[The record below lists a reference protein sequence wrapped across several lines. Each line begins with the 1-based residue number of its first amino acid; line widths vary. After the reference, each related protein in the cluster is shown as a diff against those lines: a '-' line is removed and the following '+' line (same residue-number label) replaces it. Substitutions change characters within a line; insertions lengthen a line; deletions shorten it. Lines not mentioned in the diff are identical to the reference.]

1 MKTIN
6 KKTIN
11 QLHGNSFL
19 ESPYSAG
26 TFILGLLLILSG
38 TVFGQY
44 PSGDE
49 VMDRMDKNMSSKNR
63 VMTSKMVIHGPRSS
77 RTIESK
83 TWAMGEEK
91 SYSEY
96 LSPPREAGTKMLKLE
111 EALWIYSPST
121 DRTIQIS
128 GHMLRQSVMGSDLS
142 YEDMMD
148 DATYKDNYK
157 AEVVGEETIR
167 ETKCWVLQLEATTE
181 DVTYQVRKIWMDE
194 EKYIPMK
201 EELYAKSGK
210 LLKKTELYD
219 IKRIQGRWFP
229 SRMVFKDMLKKGE
242 GTEFIID
249 EIAFDTEI
257 PEHIFTKA
265 SLR

>member
-1 MKTIN
+1 MKKVNI
-6 KKTIN
+6 
-11 QLHGNSFL
+11 L
-19 ESPYSAG
+19 SAG
-26 TFILGLLLILSG
+26 LLGAGLLAAGIFAS
-38 TVFGQY
+38 VPVNAQY
-44 PSGDE
+44 PSGEE
-49 VMDRMDKNMSSKNR
+49 VMERMDRNMSARNR
-63 VMTSKMVIHGPRSS
+63 VLTSNMIIHGPRSS

-83 TWAMGEEK
+83 TWAVGEEK

-111 EALWIYSPST
+111 DALWIYSPST

-148 DATYKDNYK
+148 DATYKDNYQ
-157 AEVVGEETIR
+157 AEVIAEETLR
-167 ETKCWVLQLEATTE
+167 DTKCWVLQLEAITD

-194 EKYIPMK
+194 EKYIPLR

-219 IKRIQGRWFP
+219 FKRVGARWFP
-229 SRMVFKDMLKKGE
+229 GRMVFKDMLKKGD
-242 GTEFIID
+242 GTEFII
-249 EIAFDTEI
+249 ETIEFDTDI

>member
-1 MKTIN
+1 MILLAGM
-6 KKTIN
+6 N
-11 QLHGNSFL
+11 QLL
-19 ESPYSAG
+19 A
-26 TFILGLLLILSG
+26 
-38 TVFGQY
+38 QY

-49 VMDRMDKNMSSKNR
+49 VMERMDQNMSAR
-63 VMTSKMVIHGPRSS
+63 TRILTSKMIIHGTRSS

-83 TWAMGEEK
+83 TWAEGEKK
-91 SYSEY
+91 SFSEY

-111 EALWIYSPST
+111 NALWIYSPST

-148 DATYKDNYK
+148 DATYQDNYD
-157 AEVVGEETIR
+157 AVVIGEETLR
-167 ETKCWVLQLEATTE
+167 DVDCWIVELNANSE
-181 DVTYQVRKIWMDE
+181 DVTYQIRKIWMDK
-194 EKYIPMK
+194 EKYIPLK

-219 IKRIQGRWFP
+219 FKRVKSRWFP
-229 SRMVFKDMLKKGE
+229 GRMTFKDMLKKGD
-242 GTEFIID
+242 GTEFII
-249 EIAFDTEI
+249 ETIEFDTDI
-257 PEHIFTKA
+257 PDHIFTKA

>member
-1 MKTIN
+1 MRRLFI
-6 KKTIN
+6 
-11 QLHGNSFL
+11 L
-19 ESPYSAG
+19 SAG
-26 TFILGLLLILSG
+26 FMAAGFLSAG
-38 TVFGQY
+38 MLRAQY

-49 VMDRMDKNMSSKNR
+49 VMERMDRNMSAKNR
-63 VMTSKMVIHGPRSS
+63 VLTSQMVIHGPRSS
-77 RTIESK
+77 RTIASK
-83 TWAMGEEK
+83 TWAVGEEK

-111 EALWIYSPST
+111 DALWIYSPST

-148 DATYKDNYK
+148 DATYLDNYK
-157 AEVVGEETIR
+157 AEVTGEETLR
-167 ETKCWVLQLEATTE
+167 ETKCWVLLLEATTE

-194 EKYIPMK
+194 EKNIPLR

-219 IKRIQGRWFP
+219 FKQIGARWFP
-229 SRMVFKDMLKKGE
+229 GRMVFKDMLKKGD
-242 GTEFIID
+242 GTEFII
-249 EIAFDTEI
+249 ETIEFDTDI

>member
-1 MKTIN
+1 MN
-6 KKTIN
+6 
-11 QLHGNSFL
+11 
-19 ESPYSAG
+19 A
-26 TFILGLLLILSG
+26 
-38 TVFGQY
+38 QY

-49 VMDRMDKNMSSKNR
+49 VMERMDRNMSSKNR
-63 VMTSKMVIHGPRSS
+63 VLTSKMVINGARSS

-83 TWAMGEEK
+83 TWAEGDQK

-96 LSPPREAGTKMLKLE
+96 LSPAREAGTKMLKLE
-111 EALWIYSPST
+111 DALWIYSPST

-148 DATYKDNYK
+148 DATYADNYK
-157 AEVVGEETIR
+157 AEVTGEETLR

-194 EKYIPMK
+194 EKYIPLR

-219 IKRIQGRWFP
+219 FKRVQGRWYP
-229 SRMVFKDMLKKGE
+229 GRMVFKDMLKNGD

-249 EIAFDTEI
+249 EIAFDTDI